1 MVDGMVRGQARRPR
15 LADVAARAGVSKKT
29 VSNVVNNHPFVA
41 EHTRKRVLQA
51 IEELGYQPNLSA
63 RNLARGRTGVIA
75 LVIPQLD
82 MPYFSELARHVV
94 EVAQQRSWVVLIEQT
109 LGDKDLEQEIIDG
122 RLCRRIDG
130 MIYSPSRISAAA
142 LRRRTSSTPIVLI
155 GEVIDDA
162 TLDHVSIDNV
172 AAARTAT
179 QHLID
184 LGRRRVAAIGAMG
197 RRARGAAR
205 QRLEGYQQ
213 ALTEAGL
220 HVDPA
225 LIGQAARY
233 VGEIGAAAMDQLL
246 DLDDPPDAVFCF
258 TDLLA
263 LGALRSIHRRGLRVP
278 EDIAIVG
285 HDDIPYGR
293 IAVPSLTT
301 ISPDKRAI
309 AETAVDLLDRRV
321 SSRATL
327 PPRRVHVG
335 FQLVVRESTIVRES
349 TVVPESTGALS
360 TPRSSARRVTALD
373 G

>member
-1 MVDGMVRGQARRPR
+1 
-15 LADVAARAGVSKKT
+15 
-29 VSNVVNNHPFVA
+29 
-41 EHTRKRVLQA
+41 
-51 IEELGYQPNLSA
+51 
-63 RNLARGRTGVIA
+63 
-75 LVIPQLD
+75 
-82 MPYFSELARHVV
+82 
-94 EVAQQRSWVVLIEQT
+94 
-109 LGDKDLEQEIIDG
+109 
-122 RLCRRIDG
+122 
-130 MIYSPSRISAAA
+130 
-142 LRRRTSSTPIVLI
+142 VLI

-233 VGEIGAAAMDQLL
+233 VGALGAPAMDPLL
-246 DLDDPPDAVFCF
+246 DLDDPPGAVFWF

-293 IAVPSLTT
+293 IAVPSLTP
-301 ISPDKRAI
+301 ISPDK
-309 AETAVDLLDRRV
+309 
-321 SSRATL
+321 
-327 PPRRVHVG
+327 
-335 FQLVVRESTIVRES
+335 
-349 TVVPESTGALS
+349 
-360 TPRSSARRVTALD
+360 
-373 G
+373 

>member
-1 MVDGMVRGQARRPR
+1 MVNGMVRGQTRRPR

-29 VSNVVNNHPFVA
+29 VSNVVNNQPFVA

-94 EVAQQRSWVVLIEQT
+94 EVAQRRSWVVLIEQT
-109 LGDKDLEQEIIDG
+109 LGDKDLEHEIIDG
-122 RLCRRIDG
+122 GLCRRIDG
-130 MIYSPSRISAAA
+130 MIYSPSRISAAG

-155 GEVIDDA
+155 GEVIDDP

-220 HVDPA
+220 SVDPA
-225 LIGQAARY
+225 LIGQATRY
-233 VGEIGAAAMDQLL
+233 VGEVGAAAMDQLL
-246 DLDDPPDAVFCF
+246 DLADPPDAVFCF

-263 LGALRSIHRRGLRVP
+263 LGALRSVRRRGLRVP
-278 EDIAIVG
+278 EDVAIVG

-321 SSRATL
+321 SSRTPL

-335 FQLVVRESTIVRES
+335 FELVVRESTGEETRALASES
-349 TVVPESTGALS
+349 TSTVRATGAS
-360 TPRSSARRVTALD
+360 